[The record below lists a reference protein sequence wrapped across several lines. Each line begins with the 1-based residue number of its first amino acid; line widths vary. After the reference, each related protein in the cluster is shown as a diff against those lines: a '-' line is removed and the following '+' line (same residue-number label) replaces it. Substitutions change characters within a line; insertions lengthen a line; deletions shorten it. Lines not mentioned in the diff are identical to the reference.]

1 MKRRSPEH
9 FRLGKA
15 GERIAARYLENLGY
29 DILGRDVKLNS
40 AEIDILARDGACFVL
55 VEVKT
60 LRYRKNMDWTPV
72 QHFTEEQKKRQ
83 YRAQK
88 ELMRKFE
95 DAEYPFRHDF
105 IGILMGRFIPRE
117 LHHVM
122 DFRRYQN
129 IP

>member
-1 MKRRSPEH
+1 MPARSLEK
-9 FRLGKA
+9 FRLGRA

-29 DILGRDVKLNS
+29 DILGRDIKLNS
-40 AEIDILARDGACFVL
+40 AEIDILARDGGCFVL

-60 LRYRKNMDWTPV
+60 LRYRKGMDWTPV

-83 YRAQK
+83 YRARK

-95 DAEYPFRHDF
+95 DAEFPFRHDF

-117 LHHVM
+117 LHHVV

-129 IP
+129 NA